1 MDDDLLWGSFLDGSR
16 SAFQEIYSKFYQN
29 LYSYGMRKL
38 NHAELV
44 RDCIQDL
51 FITLWTNRNNLSRT
65 TNIKF
70 YLLASLRNQLIKVA
84 AADGKWQ
91 KVEISSTD
99 DFRIQ
104 FNPELEYLRKENL
117 TQKAKILI
125 EALDKLT
132 ARQKE
137 VLYLR
142 YFEELNYEQIADLL
156 NLTVKGVYKL
166 NYRAIDAMK
175 LILNINKSEL
185 LLLFIACKFE
195 LFK

>member
-104 FNPELEYLRKENL
+104 FNPELEYIRKENL
-117 TQKAKILI
+117 SQKAKILI

-175 LILNINKSEL
+175 LILNVNKSDL
-185 LLLFIACKFE
+185 FLLFIACKFE

>member
-104 FNPELEYLRKENL
+104 FNPELEYIRKENL

>member
-91 KVEISSTD
+91 KVEISSTG

-104 FNPELEYLRKENL
+104 FNPELEYIRKENL
-117 TQKAKILI
+117 SQKAKILI

-175 LILNINKSEL
+175 LILNVNKSDL
-185 LLLFIACKFE
+185 FLLFIACKFE

>member
-1 MDDDLLWGSFLDGSR
+1 MDDDLLWVSFLDGSR
-16 SAFQEIYSKFYQN
+16 SAFQDIYSKYYQS

-51 FITLWTNRNNLSRT
+51 FVTLWTNRANLSRT
-65 TNIKF
+65 ANVKF
-70 YLLASLRNQLIKVA
+70 YLLASLRNQLIKVS
-84 AADGKWQ
+84 AADSKWQ
-91 KVEISSTD
+91 KVEISSTEH
-99 DFRIQ
+99 FQIQ
-104 FNPELEYLRKENL
+104 FNPESEYIRKENL
-117 TQKAKILI
+117 SQKAKILI

-142 YFEELNYEQIADLL
+142 YFEELSYEQIAELL
-156 NLTVKGVYKL
+156 NLSVKGVYKL

-175 LILNINKSEL
+175 LLLNLNKGEL
-185 LLLFIACKFE
+185 LVLFVACKFE
-195 LFK
+195 FFR